1 MDIDKLIGV
10 YQKRFEKTVNAS
22 RILPSLLSHVDTVL
36 GVKRFLERLKGM
48 GVREV
53 VLMKLPRD
61 TTELRHPY
69 PQEVI
74 EFIRKVRGHGLDVFT
89 LGVFLSRGKAF
100 VDLQDVATGFRIYVV
115 VPNVSIPEDWLGKPD
130 MDYNGLKMYSVEKFK
145 EYINKCMQY
154 IENYY
159 SGEKAKELVKSLRS
173 YLDCLDERDIIG
185 YIPIF
190 CGDAYTQA
198 TYFRDGYYI
207 VSDSVLRDRGV
218 RAVERIP
225 LPDCLKWIISM
236 DGKFIMAVPDQRT
249 SQEVESK
256 YNAWVEYFRMMSKLL
271 RSFIPVG
278 CSEGFVRLPVKRFIK
293 ALHESGIEELGY
305 GKIIDAVKKC
315 CGELYLAD
323 YSQYTYVE
331 LDPSLPLNILYLSRL
346 LRTNGFSGRV
356 ITAKSKTLQARRKY
370 YVMILEE
377 QFSINGKLYSLTAR
391 PKKNL
396 RVRYPSSIKIED
408 GCLVI
413 IDKNALES
421 ALKVA

>member
-1 MDIDKLIGV
+1 
-10 YQKRFEKTVNAS
+10 
-22 RILPSLLSHVDTVL
+22 L
-36 GVKRFLERLKGM
+36 GVKRFLEGLKGI

-74 EFIRKVRGHGLDVFT
+74 EFIRKVRGHGLDVFI
-89 LGVFLSRGKAF
+89 LRVFCRGNAY
-100 VDLQDVATGFRIYVV
+100 VELQDMATGFRIYVV
-115 VPNVSIPEDWLGKPD
+115 VPNISIPEDLLGEPD
-130 MDYNGLKMYSVEKFK
+130 MDYNGLKMYSVERFK

-173 YLDCLDERDIIG
+173 YLQGLDGRDIVG
-185 YIPIF
+185 YMPIF

-198 TYFRDGYYI
+198 IYFQDNYYI
-207 VSDSVLRDRGV
+207 VNDNVLRDRGV
-218 RAVERIP
+218 KVVERI
-225 LPDCLKWIISM
+225 LIPDQLKWILSR
-236 DGKFIMAVPDQRT
+236 DGKFIMAVVGGST
-249 SQEVESK
+249 AEKVESG
-256 YNAWVEYFRMMSKLL
+256 YNAWVEYLRTMSRLL

-278 CSEGFVRLPVKRFIK
+278 CSKGFVRLPVKRFVK
-293 ALHESGIEELGY
+293 ALHESGIKELGY
-305 GKIIDAVKKC
+305 GKIIDVVKKY

-331 LDPSLPLNILYLSRL
+331 PDPSLPLNILYLSRL

-356 ITAKSKTLQARRKY
+356 ITAKKSPQTRKKY
-370 YVMILEE
+370 YVIILEE
-377 QFSINGKLYSLTAR
+377 LFSVNGKLYSLTAR
-391 PKKNL
+391 PRKNL

-408 GCLVI
+408 GYLVI
-413 IDKNALES
+413 IDRNALES
-421 ALKVA
+421 ALRVA